1 MPEPSKGVGPTD
13 IENQLAGQA
22 GRKNYLLAIA
32 IDKYEHLPRLYNAV
46 RDAEAFAA
54 LLQEKYQFD
63 PQHTTLLRDQ
73 EATRRN
79 IYQSLDRLVQ
89 TVTPQDNLV
98 LYFSG
103 HGEFR
108 EQMDE
113 GYWIPVDADRD
124 AYFDFIPNQQIQ
136 HYLKRIN
143 SHHSFVV
150 VDSCFSGA
158 LFTNRNLE
166 PTERL
171 ETVPS
176 RWLLTSGRKE
186 LVSDGKPGDH
196 SPFAENV
203 LFFLKQNQQ
212 PSLPISRLIDDVVH
226 ATAANARQTPRGEP
240 IQDTGHKGGQFVF
253 HLKRNQEAAWQA
265 ALAANSVKG
274 YMDFEKEFP
283 QSQYAREVRSK
294 IAHLEEDKLWEKA
307 LRSDTITAYRD
318 YLDRS
323 PLKKYDSEATEA
335 IERLSEPEEDV
346 RRREAEARET
356 RRRKEAE
363 ERARREAD
371 QRKKKEEK
379 PPVEPFDWNRL
390 KLPLAIIAATIAIAF
405 VIWEVANP
413 SNQPAAWD
421 CTQHYDQCQDHGD
434 YYLVQKDQLWG
445 FADEKG
451 NEFVAPRFQEVN
463 PFDDIGLA
471 LVKED
476 GKYGWIDREGI
487 TRIAFEYDEAK
498 GFVTGVAEVKKGGE
512 VFYIDGFGGRLA
524 EEKDTIVQAE
534 PETPKEEPKKSTP
547 PPAAKKEKPATFSPP
562 EMVFVKGGAF
572 MMGCTDE
579 QGGDCGNGENPVHQ
593 VTVGD
598 YKIGKYEVTQA
609 QWRAVMGS
617 VPPELN
623 NKGCDQCPVER
634 VSWNDIQEFL
644 KKLNQRTGGNYRLP
658 TEAEW
663 EYAARGGQKSNKTKF
678 AGSQNLDAVG
688 WYSGNSGSKIHP
700 VGKKAPNELGIYDM
714 SGNVWEWCA
723 DGKRTYSSEAQTNP
737 KGPSGG
743 SRVLRGGSWSLN
755 GLGVCRVSDRLS
767 YNPDYRLDGL
777 GFRLAQD

>member
-1 MPEPSKGVGPTD
+1 VKAFIVYVNDKRFFSIFTLHKASSHAMPDPSKGVGPKD

-46 RDAEAFAA
+46 GDAEAFAA

-63 PQHTTLLRDQ
+63 PQYTTLLRDQ

-196 SPFAENV
+196 SPFAENI
-203 LFFLKQNQQ
+203 LLFLKQNQQ

-253 HLKRNQEAAWQA
+253 HLKRDEEVAWQA

-274 YMDFEKEFP
+274 YMDFEKQFP
-283 QSQYAREVRSK
+283 QSPHAREVRSK

-323 PLKKYDSEATEA
+323 PLKKYDSEAMEA

-346 RRREAEARET
+346 RRRGIEAREA
-356 RRRKEAE
+356 RRR
-363 ERARREAD
+363 RE
-371 QRKKKEEK
+371 EEK
-379 PPVEPFDWNRL
+379 PPVPPFDWNLL
-390 KLPLAIIAATIAIAF
+390 KLPLAIVAATIVIAI
-405 VIWEVANP
+405 VIWQVA
-413 SNQPAAWD
+413 
-421 CTQHYDQCQDHGD
+421 
-434 YYLVQKDQLWG
+434 
-445 FADEKG
+445 
-451 NEFVAPRFQEVN
+451 
-463 PFDDIGLA
+463 
-471 LVKED
+471 
-476 GKYGWIDREGI
+476 
-487 TRIAFEYDEAK
+487 
-498 GFVTGVAEVKKGGE
+498 
-512 VFYIDGFGGRLA
+512 
-524 EEKDTIVQAE
+524 
-534 PETPKEEPKKSTP
+534 
-547 PPAAKKEKPATFSPP
+547 KPASFSPP
-562 EMVFVKGGAF
+562 EMVFVKGGTF
-572 MMGCTDE
+572 LMGCTDE
-579 QGGDCGNGENPVHQ
+579 QGSDCDDDEKPARQ

-598 YKIGKYEVTQA
+598 FMIGKYEVTQA
-609 QWRAVMGS
+609 QWEAIMG
-617 VPPELN
+617 N
-623 NKGCDQCPVER
+623 NPSGFGGCDQCPVEM
-634 VSWNDIQEFL
+634 VSWKGIQEFIN
-644 KKLNQRTGGNYRLP
+644 KLNKRTGGNYRLP
-658 TEAEW
+658 
-663 EYAARGGQKSNKTKF
+663 
-678 AGSQNLDAVG
+678 
-688 WYSGNSGSKIHP
+688 
-700 VGKKAPNELGIYDM
+700 
-714 SGNVWEWCA
+714 
-723 DGKRTYSSEAQTNP
+723 
-737 KGPSGG
+737 
-743 SRVLRGGSWSLN
+743 
-755 GLGVCRVSDRLS
+755 
-767 YNPDYRLDGL
+767 
-777 GFRLAQD
+777 